1 MYNTNLIL
9 KLYKFLS
16 KNFINYKKKK
26 KKKKKKKNINFIKI
40 TITIYYFIKF

>member
-26 KKKKKKKNINFIKI
+26 KKKKGKMFFTILKNKL
-40 TITIYYFIKF
+40 

>member
-26 KKKKKKKNINFIKI
+26 KKKKKKHKLYKNNNYNLLF
-40 TITIYYFIKF
+40 Y